1 VVICKALCRFS
12 SGLFL
17 LLLVSRVAQCTQ
29 SIDSVDASFVSGFEF
44 DHRNKLN
51 TSAAMIVYGHLTLS
65 VWASFLIIAFAA
77 PSCQPP
83 PTIQFGLAN
92 CTILGPNQ
100 TDVNSW
106 GILIGVEGSNELCVV
121 PSTVVNS
128 SILQSSEICNSDQLN
143 DNGVNM
149 TYAQCRSRRGGF
161 ITRSAVPNATTDGL
175 AQLNPGWISL
185 GNVIQY
191 AADATLQLL
200 NETVTMVEGL
210 ITQGQ
215 LSTASHLGLAENS
228 TLLQALK
235 DAGLIGARSW
245 GLNSGSQSVLFPRE
259 GSLVLGGYDEA
270 SLSGP
275 FFEYDVAVPN
285 LLNNRPCPLQILV
298 TQLTLNIS
306 GLNQSSSHDLVDIAN
321 KLPVCVEP

>member
-1 VVICKALCRFS
+1 MIAYR
-12 SGLFL
+12 
-17 LLLVSRVAQCTQ
+17 
-29 SIDSVDASFVSGFEF
+29 
-44 DHRNKLN
+44 HRN
-51 TSAAMIVYGHLTLS
+51 LTLS
-65 VWASFLIIAFAA
+65 VLASLLIVAAAA

-83 PTIQFGLAN
+83 PTIQLVLGN
-92 CTILGPNQ
+92 CTILAPDQ

-106 GILIGVEGSNELCVV
+106 GILIRVEGSTELCVV

-128 SILQSSEICNSDQLN
+128 TLLQSSEICDSDQLN
-143 DNGVNM
+143 NTGLIM
-149 TYAQCRSRRGGF
+149 TSAQCRSRRGGF

-175 AQLNPGWISL
+175 ALLNPGWINL
-185 GNVIQY
+185 ENIIQY
-191 AADATLQLL
+191 AADATLQLVT
-200 NETVTMVEGL
+200 NTVTMVEGL

-215 LSTASHLGLAENS
+215 QSTASHLGLAEKS

-235 DAGLIGARSW
+235 DAGMIGARSW

-275 FFEYDVAVPN
+275 FFEYKIAEPN

-298 TQLTLNIS
+298 SRLTLNIDGADQNDS
-306 GLNQSSSHDLVDIAN
+306 YDLIDTAS
-321 KLPVCVEP
+321 KLPFCVEP